1 MSPTYYVYIM
11 ANHRNGTI
19 YIGVT
24 NNLARRVYEHREAL
38 FKGFPSTYR
47 TYKLVY
53 YESHTDVRDA
63 IKREKQLKKWKRAWK
78 IDLIEQSNSEWG
90 DLWFELNR

>member
-1 MSPTYYVYIM
+1 M

-24 NNLARRVYEHREAL
+24 NNLARRVYEHREEL
-38 FKGFPSTYR
+38 FRGFSSTYG
-47 TYKLVY
+47 TNKLVY
-53 YESHTDVRDA
+53 YEPHADVRDA

-78 IDLIEQSNSEWG
+78 IDLIEQTNPEWR
-90 DLWFELNR
+90 DLWFDLNQ